1 VRIVGIHR
9 ADGVAVAALSDDG
22 AQVTGLAPLEQ
33 SWADAAG
40 HLSREPGGQTLP
52 AAGVGHARTP
62 PRLLQP
68 GDVVEVDRLGVLRTT
83 AVEKG
88 ARHGR

>member
-1 VRIVGIHR
+1 MSILGIR
-9 ADGVAVAALSDDG
+9 RVEGVAVAALSDDG

-33 SWADAAG
+33 SWAD
-40 HLSREPGGQTLP
+40 
-52 AAGVGHARTP
+52 
-62 PRLLQP
+62 
-68 GDVVEVDRLGVLRTT
+68 VVEDDRLGVLRTT